1 MRGRAL
7 DRGGLLGTGVE
18 SSLSPFYPCALAGQ
32 PQWQSFRN
40 EPDALPAT
48 TLCSCSTPE
57 VLGDAWRRFCL
68 PQLGEGLL
76 LASSRQRSR
85 TLLNIPQC
93 PDNDTALTDND
104 PAQKVSSAKDDKLLF
119 PHLCS
124 QVEPVD
130 PKVVVTS
137 IFCD

>member
-1 MRGRAL
+1 MCGSILSSFHTLQRSEPEQLSLLGHEGAKKL
-7 DRGGLLGTGVE
+7 KQAEQEGEGKSTGLWGLLGTGVE

-93 PDNDTALTDND
+93 PG
-104 PAQKVSSAKDDKLLF
+104 Q
-119 PHLCS
+119 PHC
-124 QVEPVD
+124 PNR
-130 PKVVVTS
+130 
-137 IFCD
+137 